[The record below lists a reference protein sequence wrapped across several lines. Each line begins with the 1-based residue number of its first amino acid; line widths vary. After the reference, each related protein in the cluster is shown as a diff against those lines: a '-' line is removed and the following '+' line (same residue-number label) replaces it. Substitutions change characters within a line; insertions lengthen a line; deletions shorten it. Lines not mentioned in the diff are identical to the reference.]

1 MSAAIFF
8 DFTPYRLKAA
18 NCHRFGP
25 VRWWETPA
33 ARAKDTGAPWWEQKP
48 TAKETTKPAS
58 NASFWD
64 WLTK

>member
-8 DFTPYRLKAA
+8 DFTPYQLKAA
-18 NCHRFGP
+18 NDPHYGP
-25 VRWWETPA
+25 VRWWDQPDKNEYPWWETKPK
-33 ARAKDTGAPWWEQKP
+33 AKDTE
-48 TAKETTKPAS
+48 KPAS

>member
-1 MSAAIFF
+1 MTCAVMF

-18 NCHRFGP
+18 NSHEFGP
-25 VRWWETPA
+25 ARWWDRP
-33 ARAKDTGAPWWEQKP
+33 AKDDSGRPWWEEKP
-48 TAKETTKPAS
+48 AKKDTEKPAS